1 MATILGGV
9 IAFLLM
15 GFIGG
20 KVARRRGRPFSH
32 GFWLC
37 GFLGLIGLLLLL
49 SLGRLDAEEYR
60 GGGAKGQ
67 KPCPECHE
75 WVDRVLSACP
85 HCQANLQLVTEWRG

>member
-1 MATILGGV
+1 MTTVLGIV

-15 GFIGG
+15 GYIGG
-20 KVARRRGRPFSH
+20 KIARRPGLPFSH

-37 GFLGLIGLLLLL
+37 GFLSLIGLLVLL
-49 SLGRLDAEEYR
+49 SLGRLDAKEYR

-75 WVDRVLSACP
+75 WIDPNLATCP
-85 HCQANLQLVTEWRG
+85 HCQANFQFVTK